1 MSRRKPITYKL
12 VAILVGFLLLSP
24 LFAQLSDAERAAKA
38 KELERLRSRIETIIA
53 ERDQVQS
60 RYAEVQKALR
70 DTERHIGRHVIE
82 LKQLDEQLRSQNRHL
97 RQLSQQQQQL
107 QRDVQ
112 NQRQLL
118 GDQIRAAYMIGR
130 QEYVKLILNQEDPAV
145 IGRTMAYY
153 NYFNR
158 ARVERIDN
166 SRQSLVALI
175 ETEKQIKA
183 ETEALK
189 DIQQQQLAKKQSL
202 EEASRSRA
210 VVVAKLQKELQN
222 KESDLTRLVQDEK
235 RLSDLIA
242 KLDEAMPDILTEPGK
257 RTPFAK
263 LKGEL
268 RWPTKG
274 QVRAIFGQRR
284 ASSSAKWN
292 GVMILAQEGHEV
304 KAVSHGRVAYA
315 DWLRGYGLLLII
327 DHGNGYMSLYGQN
340 QAIYKE
346 TGEWVEA
353 GETIA
358 SVGKSGGQEQAG
370 LYFEIRH
377 NGKPTNPVNWCRR
390 G

>member
-1 MSRRKPITYKL
+1 MPAGQIQRWVTACCLSMSL
-12 VAILVGFLLLSP
+12 GVFSV
-24 LFAQLSDAERAAKA
+24 AQLLADDDREQALQQVRVKI
-38 KELERLRSRIETIIA
+38 ERLRSEIEKTQTLHDSV
-53 ERDQVQS
+53 R
-60 RYAEVQKALR
+60 
-70 DTERHIGRHVIE
+70 TELASIE
-82 LKQLDEQLRSQNRHL
+82 KDINQLHRTLKQLDKNLTKQNVKLNTLYAKRKSLRKDVKT
-97 RQLSQQQQQL
+97 QQE
-107 QRDVQ
+107 
-112 NQRQLL
+112 LL
-118 GDQIRAAYMIGR
+118 EKQILAAYMIGQ

-158 ARVERIDN
+158 ARVERIDT

-175 ETEKQIKA
+175 DTEKQIKA

-189 DIQQQQLAKKQSL
+189 NIQQQQLAKKQSL

-210 VVVAKLQKELQN
+210 VVVAKLQKELTN

-235 RLSDLIA
+235 RLGDLVA

-257 RTPFAK
+257 HTPFAK

-268 RWPTKG
+268 AWPTKG
-274 QVRAIFGQRR
+274 QVRALFGQRR
-284 ASSSAKWN
+284 EASQVKWN
-292 GVMILAQEGHEV
+292 GVMIMAQEGHEV

-340 QAIYKE
+340 QVIYKE